1 MLKLYRKFILKITK
15 FLLNI
20 ILKKE
25 KKIIF
30 ENNSINNL
38 PRFYFYK
45 FYLNF
50 ILFYKKRDFWKHWDF
65 FKELQLINE
74 FIDKNKKILIC
85 SIGKDFSNIFFLN
98 SIGYKKLYC
107 FDIRDIDKSL
117 KKKTEKKNINFQIQD
132 LYNLKYKKKFDFISL
147 TSVIEHLDKIDLL
160 FENLNKVSKIGTRLF
175 ITTDFWPEEINTR
188 GLFPYGKDLPE
199 MKVFNKKTINELV
212 EVAKNNNFILDDN
225 KINFNV
231 KKKYVL
237 WKRMNVR
244 YTFISLTFIKNV

>member
-1 MLKLYRKFILKITK
+1 MLKIYRKIVLKITK
-15 FLLNI
+15 SLFNTI
-20 ILKKE
+20 FTKE

-38 PRFYFYK
+38 QRFYFYK

-50 ILFYKKRDFWKHWDF
+50 ILFYKKGDFWKHWDF

-74 FIDKNKKILIC
+74 FISKNKKILIC

-98 SIGYKKLYC
+98 SIGYRKLYC

-117 KKKTEKKNINFQIQD
+117 KKRVANKNINFQIQD
-132 LYNLKYKKKFDFISL
+132 LYDLKYKKKFDFISL

-160 FENLNKVSKIGTRLF
+160 FDNLNKISKPGTRLF
-175 ITTDFWPEEINTR
+175 ITTDFWPEAIDTK
-188 GLFPYGKDLPE
+188 GLFPYGEDLPE
-199 MKVFNKKTINELV
+199 MKVFNIKSINELV
-212 EVAKNNNFILDDN
+212 DVAKNNNFILEDD
-225 KINFNV
+225 KINFEV
-231 KKKYVL
+231 KEKYVL
-237 WKRMNVR
+237 WKRMGIR